1 MKLIYHNKSAYNI
14 LNYYNEIDNSIKTS
28 LKNNLINRLFCI
40 V

>member
-1 MKLIYHNKSAYNI
+1 MKLIYHNKSDYNI
-14 LNYYNEIDNSIKTS
+14 LNYYNEIDNSIKIS